1 MSGKTAIYGTVAAL
15 FAIVSLLLVF
25 SWLTLEVDFPAFE
38 YVSGGLARRM
48 VSGGLARRMVPAE
61 PYADIAGSVARFL
74 WEYRAIDLNSQAF
87 VIVAAV
93 ICCLAMLKREEVEA

>member
-1 MSGKTAIYGTVAAL
+1 MSGKTARYGTVAAL

-38 YVSGGLARRM
+38 YVSEGLVRRI
-48 VSGGLARRMVPAE
+48 VPAE
-61 PYADIAGSVARFL
+61 PFTDIAGSAARFL
-74 WEYRAIDLNSQAF
+74 WDYRALDLNSQAF

-93 ICCLAMLKREEVEA
+93 ICCLAMLKSEEVGA

>member
-1 MSGKTAIYGTVAAL
+1 VSGKTARYGTVAAL

-38 YVSGGLARRM
+38 YVSGGLARQ
-48 VSGGLARRMVPAE
+48 MVPAE
-61 PYADIAGSVARFL
+61 PYTDIAGSVARFL
-74 WEYRAIDLNSQAF
+74 WEYRALDLNSQAF

>member
-1 MSGKTAIYGTVAAL
+1 VSGKTARYGTVAAL

-38 YVSGGLARRM
+38 YVSGGL
-48 VSGGLARRMVPAE
+48 VRRMVPAE
-61 PYADIAGSVARFL
+61 PYTDIAGSVVRFL
-74 WEYRAIDLNSQAF
+74 WEYRALDLNIQAF

-93 ICCLAMLKREEVEA
+93 ICCLAMLKSEEVDA

>member
-1 MSGKTAIYGTVAAL
+1 MSGKTARYGTVAAL
-15 FAIVSLLLVF
+15 FAIVSLLLLF

-38 YVSGGLARRM
+38 YVSGGLVRR
-48 VSGGLARRMVPAE
+48 LVPAE
-61 PYADIAGSVARFL
+61 PYEDIAGSVARFL

>member
-1 MSGKTAIYGTVAAL
+1 MSGKTARYGTVAAL

-38 YVSGGLARRM
+38 YVSGGL
-48 VSGGLARRMVPAE
+48 VRRMVPAE
-61 PYADIAGSVARFL
+61 PYTDIAGSAVRFL
-74 WEYRAIDLNSQAF
+74 WEYRALDLNIQAF

>member
-1 MSGKTAIYGTVAAL
+1 MSGKTARYGAVAAI
-15 FAIVSLLLVF
+15 FAIVSLLLFF

-38 YVSGGLARRM
+38 YVSSGIVRRM
-48 VSGGLARRMVPAE
+48 IPAQ
-61 PYADIAGSVARFL
+61 PYTGIAGSVARFL

-93 ICCLAMLKREEVEA
+93 ICCLAMLKMEEVES